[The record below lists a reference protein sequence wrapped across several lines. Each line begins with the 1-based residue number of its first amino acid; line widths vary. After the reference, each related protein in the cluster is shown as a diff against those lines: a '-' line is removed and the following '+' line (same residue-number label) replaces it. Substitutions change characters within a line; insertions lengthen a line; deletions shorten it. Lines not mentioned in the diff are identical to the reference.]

1 MKWQSAAMTPAQDD
15 LLRRLTHALGQ
26 DPRVQ
31 ALWLSGSLG
40 KGEGDAWSDIDLVAR
55 VDAADVAACVAD
67 YKQPRAGLPETVLAF
82 DVHGV
87 VVSSVTTGWERFDI
101 HFAAPEQIVRMDAS
115 GWRPLTGEAAPAP
128 RAAPTEDAAA
138 GRRVTALVTEFLR
151 VLGLLPVAV
160 GRQEWIA
167 GQQGFDLLR
176 RMLIDLM
183 LEENGHGRTARGAK
197 RLNGFLTPG
206 QRELLE
212 AIVPPPANRDAL
224 VQANA
229 ALAHV
234 FLARARPLAQR
245 VGASWPEAF
254 EAATR
259 RHLMAELDLEV

>member
-1 MKWQSAAMTPAQDD
+1 MASMTPAQDE
-15 LLRRLTHALGQ
+15 LLRQLTHALGQ

-40 KGEGDAWSDIDLVAR
+40 KGEGDAWSDIDIVAR

-67 YKQPRAGLPETVLAF
+67 YKLPRPGLPPAVLAF
-82 DVHGV
+82 DVYGV
-87 VVSSVTTGWERFDI
+87 VVSSITAGWARFDI
-101 HFAAPEQIVRMDAS
+101 HFATPDQIARMDAS
-115 GWRPLTGEAAPAP
+115 GWRPLTGEAAPLPLPPPAANDPGAAP
-128 RAAPTEDAAA
+128 RIA
-138 GRRVTALVTEFLR
+138 ALVTEFLR

-167 GQQGFDLLR
+167 SQQGFDLLR

-197 RLNGFLTPG
+197 RLNGFLTAE

-234 FLARARPLAQR
+234 FLARARPLAER
-245 VGASWPEAF
+245 VGAAWPEAF

-259 RHLMAELDLEV
+259 RHLMIELDLEV